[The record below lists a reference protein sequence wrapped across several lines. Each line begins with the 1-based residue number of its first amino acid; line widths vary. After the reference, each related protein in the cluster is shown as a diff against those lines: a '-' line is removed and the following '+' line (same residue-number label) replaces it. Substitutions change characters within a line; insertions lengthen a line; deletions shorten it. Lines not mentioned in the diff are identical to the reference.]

1 MARRIFLAGH
11 RGMVG
16 AALRRRLRVRA
27 DIELLTAERPAL
39 DLRRQDQVE
48 AFLAAH
54 RPQEVWIAAARV
66 GGIAANDAAPA
77 DFLYDN
83 LAIATTLI
91 QAAHRSGVETLLFLG
106 SSCIYPR
113 LADQPIG
120 EEALLTGALEPTNAP
135 YAIAKIA
142 GIALCEALNRQ
153 HGRDYRCLM
162 PTNLYGPGDNFDVE
176 VGHVIPALI
185 RRFHAAVEQ
194 GAPEVT
200 IWGSG
205 MARREFL
212 HVDDLADA
220 CLHVMALPAAA
231 YRAQAWQGLLN
242 VGSGEE
248 CSIRDLAGT
257 LADIAG
263 YRGRLRFDAGRPE
276 GTPRKLLDC
285 SRLRALGWSPD
296 IDLPVGLRWTYEWF
310 ATEAACWA
318 AA

>member
-16 AALRRRLRVRA
+16 AALRRRLRGRA
-27 DIELLTAERPAL
+27 DIDLLTAERSTL

-66 GGIAANDAAPA
+66 GGIAANEAAPA
-77 DFLYDN
+77 DFLHDN

-120 EEALLTGALEPTNAP
+120 EEALLTGPLEPTNAP

-176 VGHVIPALI
+176 AGHVIPALI

-205 MARREFL
+205 AARREFL

-220 CLHVMALPAAA
+220 CLHVMAMPAAA
-231 YRAQAWQGLLN
+231 YHAQAWQGLLN

-263 YRGRLRFDAGRPE
+263 YRGRLRFDADRPE

-285 SRLRALGWSPD
+285 SRLRALGWSPY